1 MEDAFDVVQAAQQA
15 VARLDLP
22 SPVIHTSPEEGF
34 VQVVHVPTWMWVGG
48 SHWRPVSQTVQVP
61 GVTVKATARP
71 RRALWSMG
79 DGSTVTCSGP
89 GTAYTRDFPAEAES
103 PDCGHV
109 YTRASTA
116 EPSRKF
122 TVSVRVVW
130 DVEWTGGGQSGV
142 VRGLETEAERQLT
155 VDEVQAVVVR

>member
-1 MEDAFDVVQAAQQA
+1 MG
-15 VARLDLP
+15 
-22 SPVIHTSPEEGF
+22 EG
-34 VQVVHVPTWMWVGG
+34 
-48 SHWRPVSQTVQVP
+48 SI
-61 GVTVKATARP
+61 
-71 RRALWSMG
+71 
-79 DGSTVTCSGP
+79 VTCSGP
-89 GTAYTRDFPAEAES
+89 GTAYSHDFPADAES